1 MQFYIDHDWQE
12 NMAAPRPKVG
22 ERAKTHL
29 LLFLCA
35 IWLFAGLIGH
45 SPWKPFESSAMSVIQ
60 GLIEHPFLSSQSWLT
75 GAWLAPTS
83 AGHPSL
89 DTPPLFYWVA
99 TAFVH
104 VCAGWL
110 PAHDATRL
118 TVGLWMLVTLTMI
131 GMTGRE
137 LWNIGIGRQTN
148 FIFIG
153 CIGLVVSA
161 HTILPAIASLC
172 GLSITFYAYALV
184 QRKPQR
190 AMLLLALGLMISFLT
205 GGVLPALSIVSTA
218 AVLIAMFP
226 SWRSPNIRRAIT
238 GGLLLALPLILAWC
252 YACYRVT
259 PTLWHAWWDNQWI
272 MNSPTRH
279 VYFLRTLA
287 WFAWPALP
295 FAIWGI
301 WRYRSSL
308 LTSERFQLC
317 IVFFVCSFIWIGLF
331 ADRSETNALPLLLPL
346 TALAAGSIET
356 LKRGAAGAINWFG
369 LILFCLLIAIAWL
382 GWWAML
388 NGYPVRLYE
397 RLRFLSGL
405 KSIELSLLNV
415 AIAVAATMM
424 WLSIV
429 FRSKHSNRS
438 SATHW
443 AIGMTCSWAIFM
455 SLWLPMIEAART
467 YQPLFEDLKRHL
479 PSHYLCITSKQLGTA
494 QIDLLHYHANVRV
507 RNATDG
513 EACDVMLIADEPGKR
528 HALPG
533 DAWVMIWQGEQSR
546 QSKESYRLFQKNNP
560 HG

>member
-12 NMAAPRPKVG
+12 NMASPRPKVG

-45 SPWKPFESSAMSVIQ
+45 APWKPFESASMSMIQ
-60 GLIEHPFLSSQSWLT
+60 SLIEHPFLSSQSWQN
-75 GAWLAPTS
+75 GAWLAPTAAS
-83 AGHPSL
+83 HPLLASS
-89 DTPPLFYWVA
+89 PLFYWVA

-104 VCAGWL
+104 AFSGWL
-110 PAHDATRL
+110 PAHDAARL
-118 TVGLWMLVTLTMI
+118 TVGLWMLATLTMI
-131 GMTGRE
+131 GMSGRE

-172 GLSITFYAYALV
+172 GLSIAFYAFALML
-184 QRKPQR
+184 RKPHR
-190 AMLLLALGLMISFLT
+190 AMTLL
-205 GGVLPALSIVSTA
+205 ALSIVISFLSGGMLPTLCI
-218 AVLIAMFP
+218 LIT
-226 SWRSPNIRRAIT
+226 SLS
-238 GGLLLALPLILAWC
+238 LLALSPAW
-252 YACYRVT
+252 RT
-259 PTLWHAWWDNQWI
+259 PTVCFAMLGGILIATPFLLVWSYAFSQTAPALWQTWWTSQWQL
-272 MNSPTRH
+272 NSPTRH
-279 VYFLRTLA
+279 FYFLRTLA

-301 WRYRSSL
+301 WRYRAQL
-308 LTSERFQLC
+308 LSSERFQLC
-317 IVFFVCSFIWIGLF
+317 ILFFVACFMLIGLF
-331 ADRSETNALPLLLPL
+331 ADRSETNALPLLIPL
-346 TALAAGSIET
+346 TALAAGSVET

-405 KSIELSLLNV
+405 ASIEFSLLNGS
-415 AIAVAATMM
+415 IAVAATMM

-443 AIGMTCSWAIFM
+443 AIGMTCSWTIFM

-479 PSHYLCITSKQLGTA
+479 PRHFHCVTSRQVGSA
-494 QIDLLHYHANVRV
+494 QIDLLHYHAQILVHSE
-507 RNATDG
+507 ADG
-513 EACDVMLIADEPGKR
+513 EACDVLLIADEPGKR

-533 DAWVMIWQGEQSR
+533 EAWKMIWEGEQSR
-546 QSKESYRLFQKNNP
+546 QSKESFRLFQKR
-560 HG
+560 